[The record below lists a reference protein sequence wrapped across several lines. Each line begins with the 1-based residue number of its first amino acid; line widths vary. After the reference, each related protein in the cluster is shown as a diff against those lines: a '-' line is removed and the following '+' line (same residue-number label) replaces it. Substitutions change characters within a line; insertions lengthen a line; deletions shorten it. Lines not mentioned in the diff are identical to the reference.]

1 MPERP
6 DIREVVERLR
16 TTASDVRASMRAQ
29 AAFAEPVTQNG
40 LTILPAAS
48 VRGGF
53 GGGGG
58 GGAAARGRGKRGADA
73 SGDAGGDG
81 EGTGMGMG
89 FGVNARPVG
98 AYVISD
104 DKVHWKPAIDPT
116 RMFIA
121 GCLVAVAYFFFAWLS
136 S

>member
-16 TTASDVRASMRAQ
+16 AAASEARTSMRAQ
-29 AAFAEPVTQNG
+29 AAFGEPVTHNG

-58 GGAAARGRGKRGADA
+58 GGAAARGRGRGTAGENA
-73 SGDAGGDG
+73 EAGGDG
-81 EGTGMGMG
+81 EGSGLGMG
-89 FGVNARPVG
+89 FGVASRPVG

-104 DKVHWKPAIDPT
+104 DRVRWKPAIDPT
-116 RMFIA
+116 RMFIV

>member
-6 DIREVVERLR
+6 DIREFVG
-16 TTASDVRASMRAQ
+16 
-29 AAFAEPVTQNG
+29 EPVVRNG
-40 LTILPAAS
+40 LTVLPAAS

-58 GGAAARGRGKRGADA
+58 GGAAARGKGKKGV
-73 SGDAGGDG
+73 SGNGDAPEG

-89 FGVNARPVG
+89 FGINSRPVG
-98 AYVISD
+98 AYLITD
-104 DKVHWKPAIDPT
+104 DDVRWKPAIDPT